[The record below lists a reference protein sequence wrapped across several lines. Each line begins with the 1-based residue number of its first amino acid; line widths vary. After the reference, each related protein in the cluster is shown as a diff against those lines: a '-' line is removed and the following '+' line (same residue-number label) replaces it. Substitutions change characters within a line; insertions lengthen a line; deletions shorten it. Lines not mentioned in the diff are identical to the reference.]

1 MKQAF
6 IHIGMPGAGSER
18 VHLLLQNHEAFLA
31 EHGCIC
37 PRAGRLR
44 PATAM
49 HHNLGFEL
57 LKDPRYQAN
66 VGGLDAF
73 TAELARR
80 GADKVVISSNL
91 FFGIGLRAGLIDS
104 LRRPFVENGYQVS
117 WIVYLRPYAEWLES
131 QYIERLVAGES
142 IGPMKDWV
150 TSNHNPNIAAPD
162 RLIRPFFASGDR
174 LIVRSYPQVAGAMAA
189 DFLDQIGIP
198 HPAELV
204 DADPAR
210 QILLLEFR
218 RLVRNFGDMHLDT
231 EGKERLQARARQ
243 AESRIPRSVTI
254 RMLDAT
260 TAAELESRSRASYEA
275 LLQLAGIDESYEAFF
290 PARGEFRIRE
300 FSNSE
305 VPPDDLAAFYK
316 IFLACTL
323 A

>member
-18 VHLLLQNHEAFLA
+18 IHSLLQNHDAFLA
-31 EHGCIC
+31 GHSCIC

-66 VGGLDAF
+66 AGGLDALS
-73 TAELARR
+73 AGLVRR
-80 GADKVVISSNL
+80 GASKVVISSNL
-91 FFGIGLRAGLIDS
+91 FYGIGARAGLIES

-142 IGPMKDWV
+142 LGPMKQWV
-150 TSNHNPNIAAPD
+150 ASNHNPNIAAPD

-174 LIVRSYPQVAGAMAA
+174 VIVRSYPQVADRMAA
-189 DFLDQIGIP
+189 DFLDQIGLP
-198 HPAELV
+198 HPEDLV
-204 DADPAR
+204 DEDPAR

-218 RLVRNFGDMHLDT
+218 RLVRKFGEMHLDAT
-231 EGKERLQARARQ
+231 GKERLHARARQ
-243 AESRIPRSVTI
+243 SESRLPRSATI
-254 RMLDAT
+254 RMLDAA
-260 TAAELESRSRASYEA
+260 TAAELETQTQASYEA
-275 LLQLAGIDESYEAFF
+275 VLQLAGIHESYAEFF
-290 PARGEFRIRE
+290 PAREDFRFRD
-300 FSNSE
+300 FSNSQ
-305 VPPDDLAAFYK
+305 VPAEFLASFYK
-316 IFLACTL
+316 NYLACTL